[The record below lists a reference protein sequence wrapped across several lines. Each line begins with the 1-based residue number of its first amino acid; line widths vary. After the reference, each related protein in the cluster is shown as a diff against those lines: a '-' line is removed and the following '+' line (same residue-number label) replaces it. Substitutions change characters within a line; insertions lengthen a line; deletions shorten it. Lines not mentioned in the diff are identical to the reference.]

1 MSQIKLNV
9 ATPVTYVPII
19 IQDQTSPV
27 KYIYQIS
34 DIHIHLYKRHNEYSE
49 VFDNVIKYLSTEK
62 AKHEPD
68 NKSNRNSALLCI
80 ITGDVLHS
88 KSDLSPECVALT
100 YKFIKDI
107 SEVIPVVIIPGN
119 HDLNM
124 NNKNR
129 LDSLT
134 PIICDLPAYNP
145 VHYLNATGV
154 WQYGNLTLAHASIF
168 DYIIPRLDQIQQVN
182 QITPQ
187 LNSASNVNIILFHGR
202 IDGVLLFNGTNVQ
215 GEENG
220 LNKKVIT
227 LSDFKDYDMGL
238 FGDIHKHQWLDDAKS
253 RAYAGSLIQQHHGE
267 DLEQHGL
274 IKWDVATK
282 TGTFI
287 PIHNNYGYVTVN
299 IADGINDYLI
309 PDGTVLRP
317 TCTLPKNLHVR
328 VLYSGTTTQVQI
340 AAFISQ
346 LKTFHNVLD
355 FSSQSAATRVVS
367 NRTITNNSDASNT
380 TNTSSPNTS
389 STNSTN
395 ELNINNI
402 DYQNRLIEE
411 IIKEQYEDV
420 PDEHIEIIKNLN
432 KEANRVLVANN
443 TEQDITAPRTGSTK
457 YKLVKLEFDNLFS
470 YGPGNSIDF
479 TQFRGVV
486 GIVAPNHTGKSAIL
500 DIILWT
506 LFDKFPRKGST
517 KDIINNRKDSFR
529 AYLELDVGVWR
540 YGIEKSGKRLKDG
553 AAPKTKC
560 VFTRRN
566 MVTGQIE
573 SLEKDNGKQ
582 TKQVIAD
589 VFGSYEDM
597 INTNFSIQTNSTGFI
612 DAENTARRK
621 ELERI
626 LRFDFL
632 TELAKNANDGFR
644 AKKSVF
650 EHLQKNMPPEL
661 ITKMV
666 DNITKGEAR
675 IIELEAKK
683 TGFITR
689 VSELQNLIND
699 LNRQINPEIEKQL
712 ERVISDYDLGNID
725 LSIGSNLDESLK
737 KHVALL
743 EKQRDDCGKKISTI
757 SGEIKE
763 CAAELHIPTS
773 VLEGNTI
780 NNSHIKTELARIKS
794 EFQAKR
800 QTLKQELD
808 TLSKAIQKH
817 TGEKRALRNNQHAKK
832 ECEWFDSMITS
843 TITTRDEYVS
853 KLSDLSKYDT
863 LISTLEEKNGG
874 YRQKIEE
881 KRIENEQL
889 LKAESVPQNMI
900 ALLSNGDALPQL
912 HTRLVDLTNKLIGK
926 QYIPTATDFIELMSG
941 YKMAGW
947 LEGIDSMAKRADK
960 TLEKIEKN
968 TQRVI
973 EYGDRIKKYELD
985 IQAAKKELVQRP
997 ILEKQITDN
1006 NSYIDTLKHDKE
1018 VVAWNKGIDNK
1029 ITELTAKKTA
1039 LDKEYMSQDTLDTCE
1054 YLSGLLVKYSE
1065 HEVIRKDIRTKL
1077 ANGQSIGPNL
1087 EDLMLKAEENN
1098 KWQEQIIANMR
1109 DMESVNKQLGQVNGE
1124 LEVTKETIAGYRA
1137 QLEKMRADCNTK
1149 IEVEKMMNMYAVYRD
1164 VMKQIPFRLI
1174 SKVKDVLE
1182 RKVNDLL
1189 AMVTNFSVKFDIT
1202 DSNIDIYLDRAAY
1215 EGRPILINNSSGF
1228 ERFISSLAIRI
1239 ALMEISQ
1246 LPSPNFMA
1254 VDEGWSC
1261 FDNENINNID
1271 VILDHLMIKFDYI
1284 LTISHLQV
1292 IRQHCDIQVNL
1303 RRDDDGFS
1311 HVNYG

>member
-1 MSQIKLNV
+1 MAQVQENITTN
-9 ATPVTYVPII
+9 PVTYMPKVIK
-19 IQDQTSPV
+19 DQTAPV

-34 DIHIHLYKRHNEYSE
+34 DIHIHLYKRHLEYTE
-49 VFDNVIKYLSTEK
+49 VFDNVLRYLASEK
-62 AKHEPD
+62 ATLEPG
-68 NKSNRNSALLCI
+68 NSTNRNSTLLCI

-88 KSDLSPECVALT
+88 KSDLSPECVAIT

-107 SEVIPVVIIPGN
+107 SEIMPLVIIPGN

-145 VHYLNATGV
+145 VYYFNTTGV

-168 DYIIPRLDQIQQVN
+168 DYIIPRLDQIQYSVPTLLPN
-182 QITPQ
+182 
-187 LNSASNVNIILFHGR
+187 ACNVNIILFHGR

-220 LNKKVIT
+220 TSKKVIT
-227 LSDFKDYDMGL
+227 LSDFKDYDMGF
-238 FGDIHKHQWLDDAKS
+238 FGDIHKHQWLDEFKT

-274 IKWDVATK
+274 IKWTVDSK
-282 TGTFI
+282 TGEFVSI
-287 PIHNNYGYVTVN
+287 PNNYGYVTIN

-309 PDGTVLRP
+309 PDGTALKP
-317 TCTLPKNLHVR
+317 TRTLPKNLHVR
-328 VLYSGTTTQVQI
+328 ILYSGTTTQVQI

-346 LKTFHNVLD
+346 LKTIHNVID
-355 FSSQSAATRVVS
+355 FSSQSAATRVS
-367 NRTITNNSDASNT
+367 INRNNTNIA
-380 TNTSSPNTS
+380 
-389 STNSTN
+389 STNSSHDTHTQHTSVPAS

-432 KEANRVLVANN
+432 KEANKVLVAND

-457 YKLVKLEFDNLFS
+457 YKLVKMEFDNLFS
-470 YGPGNSIDF
+470 YGPGNTIDF
-479 TQFRGVV
+479 TQFKGVV

-529 AYLELDVGVWR
+529 AYLEIDVGVWR
-540 YGIEKSGKRLKDG
+540 YGIEKSGRRLKDG
-553 AAPKTKC
+553 TAPKTKC

-566 MVTGQIE
+566 MVTGKVE

-582 TKQVIAD
+582 TKQVIMD

-644 AKKSVF
+644 SKKSVF

-666 DNITKGEAR
+666 DNISKGEAR

-683 TGFITR
+683 TDCLSR
-689 VSELQNLIND
+689 AAELQNVIND
-699 LNRQINPEIEKQL
+699 LNRRINPEIEKQL
-712 ERVISDYDLGNID
+712 ETVINDYDLGNLD
-725 LSIGSNLDESLK
+725 LSKSNATLDESLK
-737 KHVALL
+737 KHMSAL
-743 EKQRDDCGKKISTI
+743 EKQRDVCDKKINQLTCEIKDSMVELGVSSVSHDNHNQI
-757 SGEIKE
+757 KGEI
-763 CAAELHIPTS
+763 
-773 VLEGNTI
+773 
-780 NNSHIKTELARIKS
+780 ARIKS
-794 EFQAKR
+794 DFQTR
-800 QTLKQELD
+800 RTTMKQELE
-808 TLSKAIQKH
+808 TISKEIH
-817 TGEKRALRNNQHAKK
+817 RFSSEKRALRNAQHAKK
-832 ECEWFDSMITS
+832 HSTWFETVITDSELKRNEYTS
-843 TITTRDEYVS
+843 KLTDMSKYETIITT
-853 KLSDLSKYDT
+853 
-863 LISTLEEKNGG
+863 LEDKNTG
-874 YRQKIEE
+874 YRQKIEA

-900 ALLSNGDALPQL
+900 ALLENGNSIPQIQAKI
-912 HTRLVDLTNKLIGK
+912 VAMVSQLTGK
-926 QYIPTATDFIELMSG
+926 PYIPTSPEFIELFSG
-941 YKMAGW
+941 YKMLGW
-947 LEGIDSMAKRADK
+947 LEGIDSMSTRANK
-960 TLEKIEKN
+960 TIEKIDMN
-968 TQRVI
+968 TQRIV
-973 EYGDRIKKYELD
+973 EYNERIKKYDID
-985 IQAAKKELVQRP
+985 IQNTKKELNQRVQVEKKLAELNTY
-997 ILEKQITDN
+997 IDALLHDKDAVQYNNTIDAQLLVLTEKKSSLEK
-1006 NSYIDTLKHDKE
+1006 
-1018 VVAWNKGIDNK
+1018 A
-1029 ITELTAKKTA
+1029 
-1039 LDKEYMSQDTLDTCE
+1039 YMAHDTLDSCE
-1054 YLSGLLVKYSE
+1054 YLSGLLVKWQE
-1065 HEVIRKDIRTKL
+1065 QEVIRKDTRVKL
-1077 ANGQSIGPNL
+1077 TNMKSIGTNL
-1087 EDLMLKAEENN
+1087 EELMLRAEENN
-1098 KWQEQIIANMR
+1098 KYQDAIITNMR
-1109 DMESVNKQLGQVNGE
+1109 ELDTVNKSLGQVNGE
-1124 LEVTKETIAGYRA
+1124 LEVSKETIAGYRA

-1174 SKVKDVLE
+1174 NRVKDVLE

-1202 DSNIDIYLDRAAY
+1202 DSNIDIYLDRASY

-1303 RRDDDGFS
+1303 RRDDSGFS

>member
-1 MSQIKLNV
+1 MAQQLSST
-9 ATPVTYVPII
+9 TPVTYVPSII
-19 IQDQTSPV
+19 EEQTVPV
-27 KYIYQIS
+27 THIYQIS
-34 DIHIHLYKRHNEYSE
+34 DIHIHLYKRHNEYTE
-49 VFDNVIKYLSTEK
+49 VFDKVIQYLKSEK
-62 AKHEPD
+62 THYEPD
-68 NKSNRNSALLCI
+68 NKSNRNSSLLCI
-80 ITGDVLHS
+80 ITGDILHS

-100 YKFIKDI
+100 YKFIKEI
-107 SEVIPVVIIPGN
+107 SEVIPVVVIPGN

-145 VHYLNATGV
+145 VYYLNTTGV

-168 DYIIPRLDQIQQVN
+168 DYIIPRLDQIQN
-182 QITPQ
+182 ADNHPMTT
-187 LNSASNVNIILFHGR
+187 NVNIILFHGR

-238 FGDIHKHQWLDDAKS
+238 FGDIHKHQWLDESKT

-267 DLEQHGL
+267 DIDQHGL
-274 IKWDVATK
+274 IKWDIGSRSGEFVH
-282 TGTFI
+282 I
-287 PIHNNYGYVTVN
+287 NNNYGYVTIN

-309 PDGTVLRP
+309 ADGITLKAVR
-317 TCTLPKNLHVR
+317 TLPKNLHVR

-340 AAFISQ
+340 SAFISQ
-346 LKTFHNVLD
+346 LKTFHNVID

-367 NRTITNNSDASNT
+367 NRINSGTAS
-380 TNTSSPNTS
+380 SSPDVSTS
-389 STNSTN
+389 VLPNVNSTN
-395 ELNINNI
+395 ELNINNV

-432 KEANRVLVANN
+432 KEANRVLVAND

-457 YKLVKLEFDNLFS
+457 YKLVKMEFDNLFS
-470 YGPGNSIDF
+470 YGPGNTIDF

-560 VFTRRN
+560 IFTRRN
-566 MVTGQIE
+566 MVTGNIE
-573 SLEKDNGKQ
+573 CLEKDNGKQ
-582 TKQVIAD
+582 TKQLIAE

-675 IIELEAKK
+675 IIELDAKK
-683 TGFITR
+683 VGFISR
-689 VSELQNLIND
+689 VSELQDLIND
-699 LNRQINPEIEKQL
+699 LNRRINPEIEKQL
-712 ERVISDYDLGNID
+712 ASVINDYDLGSID
-725 LSIGSNLDESLK
+725 LSGGSNLDDSLK
-737 KHVALL
+737 KHVIQL
-743 EKQRDDCGKKISTI
+743 EKQRDDCEKKITTLI
-757 SGEIKE
+757 SEIKDTIV
-763 CAAELHIPTS
+763 ELNIRTALDDKIVNQS
-773 VLEGNTI
+773 R
-780 NNSHIKTELARIKS
+780 IKEELARIKS

-808 TLSKAIQKH
+808 TLLKAIQKH
-817 TGEKRALRNNQHAKK
+817 TGEKRALRNSQNSKR
-832 ECEWFDSMITS
+832 EGDWFELTLTNTVSERDAHIT
-843 TITTRDEYVS
+843 
-853 KLSDLSKYDT
+853 KLSDLLKYDT
-863 LISTLEEKNGG
+863 LIATLEEKNAG
-874 YRQKIEE
+874 YRQKIDE

-900 ALLSNGDALPQL
+900 ALLGNGIAVSQL
-912 HTRLVDLTNKLIGK
+912 HTSLSEMSCKLYSK
-926 QYIPTATDFIELMSG
+926 PYNPTSPEFIELLSG
-941 YKMAGW
+941 YKMLGW
-947 LEGIDSMAKRADK
+947 LEGIDTMTKRADK
-960 TLEKIEKN
+960 TLDKIDKN
-968 TQRVI
+968 TQRVT
-973 EYGDRIKKYELD
+973 EYSDRIKKYEQD
-985 IQAAKKELVQRP
+985 IQAAKKELGQRS
-997 ILEKQITDN
+997 ILEKKIADS
-1006 NSYIDTLKHDKE
+1006 NSYIDILRHDKD
-1018 VVAWNKGIDNK
+1018 VMLWNKSID
-1029 ITELTAKKTA
+1029 TLLAELTAKKSGM
-1039 LDKEYMSQDTLDTCE
+1039 DKEYMSTDTLDTCE

-1065 HEVIRKDIRTKL
+1065 QEVIRKDIRAKL
-1077 ANGQSIGPNL
+1077 SNMQSIGTNL
-1087 EDLMLKAEENN
+1087 EDLMLRAEENN
-1098 KWQEQIIANMR
+1098 KHQDSIIANMR
-1109 DMESVNKQLGQVNGE
+1109 DMDTTNKALGQVNGE

-1149 IEVEKMMNMYAVYRD
+1149 IEVEKMMNMYVVYRD

-1174 SKVKDVLE
+1174 SRVKDVLE

-1189 AMVTNFSVKFDIT
+1189 AMVTNFSIKFDIT
-1202 DSNIDIYLDRAAY
+1202 DTNIDIYLDRASY

-1303 RRDDDGFS
+1303 RRDEAGFS

>member
-1 MSQIKLNV
+1 MNQLAQPNTI
-9 ATPVTYVPII
+9 TYEPII
-19 IQDQTSPV
+19 IEGQSLPV

-34 DIHIHLYKRHNEYSE
+34 DIHIHLYKRHLEYTD
-49 VFDNVIKYLSTEK
+49 VFANVLRYLESEK
-62 AKHEPD
+62 ATFEPD
-68 NKSNRNSALLCI
+68 NKTNRNSSLLCI
-80 ITGDVLHS
+80 ITGDILHS

-100 YKFIKDI
+100 YKFIKEI
-107 SEVIPVVIIPGN
+107 SEIMPLVIIPGN

-134 PIICDLPAYNP
+134 PIICDLPVYNP
-145 VHYLNATGV
+145 VYYFNTTGV

-168 DYIIPRLDQIQQVN
+168 DYIIPRLDQIQHLN
-182 QITPQ
+182 ETQ
-187 LNSASNVNIILFHGR
+187 LTTNSNPMQTVNIILFHGR

-220 LNKKVIT
+220 TSKKVIT

-238 FGDIHKHQWLDDAKS
+238 FGDIHKHQWLDTAKS

-274 IKWDVATK
+274 IKWTVETK
-282 TGTFI
+282 SGEFI
-287 PIHNNYGYVTVN
+287 PMANNYGYVTIN

-309 PDGTVLRP
+309 ADGNVLKPVR
-317 TCTLPKNLHVR
+317 TLPKNLHVR

-340 AAFISQ
+340 SAFISQ
-346 LKTFHNVLD
+346 LKTLHNVLD

-367 NRTITNNSDASNT
+367 NRSNSNSGL
-380 TNTSSPNTS
+380 S
-389 STNSTN
+389 STSTDVSNSALPNMNSTN
-395 ELNINNI
+395 ELNINNV

-420 PDEHIEIIKNLN
+420 PDEHIEIIKTLN
-432 KEANRVLVANN
+432 KEANRVLLANN
-443 TEQDITAPRTGSTK
+443 TEQDVTAPRTGSTK
-457 YKLVKLEFDNLFS
+457 YKLVKMEFDNLFS

-479 TQFRGVV
+479 THFKGVV

-540 YGIEKSGKRLKDG
+540 YCIEKSGKRLKDG

-560 VFTRRN
+560 IFTRRN
-566 MVTGQIE
+566 MVTGVVE
-573 SLEKDNGKQ
+573 CLEKDNGKQ

-675 IIELEAKK
+675 IIELDAKK
-683 TGFITR
+683 TGLITR
-689 VSELQNLIND
+689 VSELQDLIND
-699 LNRQINPEIEKQL
+699 LNRRINPEIESQL
-712 ERVISDYDLGNID
+712 ANVISDYDLGNID
-725 LSIGSNLDESLK
+725 LSGGTTLDESLK
-737 KHVALL
+737 KHVKLL
-743 EKQRDDCGKKISTI
+743 EKKRDDCEIKITTLL
-757 SGEIKE
+757 GEIKD
-763 CAAELHIPTS
+763 T
-773 VLEGNTI
+773 T
-780 NNSHIKTELARIKS
+780 TELKISSVVDSKIVNHSRIKEELTRIKS
-794 EFQAKR
+794 ELQTKR
-800 QTLKQELD
+800 QALKQELD
-808 TLSKAIQKH
+808 TLSKAIQTH
-817 TGEKRALRNNQHAKK
+817 ACEKRALRNSQHAKK
-832 ECEWFDSMITS
+832 DSEWFESVLLNTIAEHDTLVTKYESLS
-843 TITTRDEYVS
+843 T
-853 KLSDLSKYDT
+853 YDT
-863 LISTLEEKNGG
+863 LITTLEEKNAG
-874 YRQKIEE
+874 YRQKIDE

-889 LKAESVPQNMI
+889 LKAESVPQNMLT
-900 ALLSNGDALPQL
+900 LLCNGVALPQIHVCL
-912 HTRLVDLTNKLIGK
+912 TDINNRLSGK
-926 QYIPTATDFIELMSG
+926 IYNPTAPEFIELLTS

-947 LEGIDSMAKRADK
+947 LEGIDTMSKRADK
-960 TLEKIEKN
+960 TLDKIDKN
-968 TQRVI
+968 NQRVA
-973 EYGDRIKKYELD
+973 EYGDRIKKYEQD
-985 IQAAKKELVQRP
+985 IQSAKKELGQKHTLNKK
-997 ILEKQITDN
+997 IADSTT
-1006 NSYIDTLKHDKE
+1006 YIDILRHDKD
-1018 VVAWNKGIDNK
+1018 AAIWNKGIDK
-1029 ITELTAKKTA
+1029 LLAELTAKKA
-1039 LDKEYMSQDTLDTCE
+1039 ILEKEYMSSDISDTCE
-1054 YLSGLLVKYSE
+1054 YLSGLLVKYCE
-1065 HEVIRKDIRTKL
+1065 QEVIRKDIRTKL
-1077 ANGQSIGPNL
+1077 SNMQSIGTNL
-1087 EDLMLKAEENN
+1087 EDLMLRAEENN
-1098 KWQEQIIANMR
+1098 KCQDSIIANMR
-1109 DMESVNKQLGQVNGE
+1109 DMDAMNKALGQVNGE

-1174 SKVKDVLE
+1174 SRVKDVLE

-1202 DSNIDIYLDRAAY
+1202 DTNIDIYLDRAAY

-1303 RRDDDGFS
+1303 RRDEAGFS

>member
-1 MSQIKLNV
+1 MTQINSTI
-9 ATPVTYVPII
+9 TPAVTYVPTI
-19 IQDQTSPV
+19 IQEQTIPV

-49 VFDNVIKYLSTEK
+49 VFDNVINYLTVEK
-62 AKHEPD
+62 AKYEPD
-68 NKSNRNSALLCI
+68 NKSNRNTALLCI

-134 PIICDLPAYNP
+134 PIICDLPEYNP
-145 VHYLNATGV
+145 VYYLNATGV

-168 DYIIPRLDQIQQVN
+168 DYIIPRLEQIQPIDQITSSPN
-182 QITPQ
+182 
-187 LNSASNVNIILFHGR
+187 LNIILFHGR

-238 FGDIHKHQWLDDAKS
+238 FGDIHKHQWLDEAKS

-274 IKWDVATK
+274 IKWDIATRN
-282 TGTFI
+282 GEFVNM
-287 PIHNNYGYVTVN
+287 PNNYGYVTIN
-299 IADGINDYLI
+299 IADGVNDYLI
-309 PDGTVLRP
+309 PDGTVLKPVR
-317 TCTLPKNLHVR
+317 TLPKNLHVR
-328 VLYSGTTTQVQI
+328 ILYSGTTTQVQI
-340 AAFISQ
+340 TAFISQ

-367 NRTITNNSDASNT
+367 NRNTNGNLDASNT
-380 TNTSSPNTS
+380 NLTISSSSTNISE
-389 STNSTN
+389 TNSTN

-457 YKLVKLEFDNLFS
+457 YKMVKLEFDNLFS

-517 KDIINNRKDSFR
+517 KDIINNRKDSYR

-553 AAPKTKC
+553 VAPKTKC

-566 MVTGQIE
+566 MITGQIE

-666 DNITKGEAR
+666 DNITKGESR
-675 IIELEAKK
+675 IIELEGNRTK
-683 TGFITR
+683 FIYR

-699 LNRQINPEIEKQL
+699 LNRRINPEIEKQL
-712 ERVISDYDLGNID
+712 ESVISDYDLDTLD
-725 LSIGSNLDESLK
+725 LSHGSNLDESLK
-737 KHVALL
+737 NHIIFL
-743 EKQRDDCGKKISTI
+743 EKQRDDCEKKINTL

-763 CAAELHIPTS
+763 CADELHISTS
-773 VLEGNTI
+773 VIDGKTI
-780 NNSHIKTELARIKS
+780 NNAHIKEELIRIKS
-794 EFQAKR
+794 EFQANR
-800 QTLKQELD
+800 QTIKLELD
-808 TLSKAIQKH
+808 TLSKAIQKR
-817 TGEKRALRNNQHAKK
+817 TGEKRALRNTVHAKK
-832 ECEWFDSMITS
+832 ESDWFESVITT
-843 TITTRDEYVS
+843 TITIRDEHIA

-863 LISTLEEKNGG
+863 LITTLEEKNVG
-874 YRQKIEE
+874 YRLKIDE
-881 KRIENEQL
+881 KRVENEQL

-900 ALLSNGDALPQL
+900 ALLNNGDALPQL
-912 HTRLVDLTNKLIGK
+912 RKSLYEMSGKLYGK
-926 QYIPTATDFIELMSG
+926 PCSPTYPEFIELLSA
-941 YKMAGW
+941 YKMLGW
-947 LEGIDSMAKRADK
+947 LEGIDTMAKRADK
-960 TLEKIEKN
+960 TLEKIDKN
-968 TQRVI
+968 TQRIADYV
-973 EYGDRIKKYELD
+973 DRIKKYEQD
-985 IQAAKKELVQRP
+985 IQVAKKELAQRH
-997 ILEKQITDN
+997 ILEKQIADN
-1006 NSYIDTLKHDKE
+1006 NSYIDTLKHDKD
-1018 VVAWNKGIDNK
+1018 VVAWNKDIDTL
-1029 ITELTAKKTA
+1029 IAELLAKKA
-1039 LDKEYMSQDTLDTCE
+1039 ILDKQYMSTDTLDTCE
-1054 YLSGLLVKYSE
+1054 YLSGLLLKYSE
-1065 HEVIRKDIRTKL
+1065 QEVIRKDVRTKL
-1077 ANGQSIGPNL
+1077 ANIHSIGTNL
-1087 EDLMLKAEENN
+1087 EDLMIKAEENN
-1098 KWQEQIIANMR
+1098 KFQEQIIANMR
-1109 DMESVNKQLGQVNGE
+1109 DMDSLNKQLGQVNGE
-1124 LEVTKETIAGYRA
+1124 LEVTKDTVAGYRA
-1137 QLEKMRADCNTK
+1137 QLEKMRSDCNTK

-1174 SKVKDVLE
+1174 SRVKDVLE

-1202 DSNIDIYLDRAAY
+1202 DSNIDIYLDRAVY

-1254 VDEGWSC
+1254 IDEGWSC

>member
-1 MSQIKLNV
+1 MSQVQANITTNPVSYTPNVIK
-9 ATPVTYVPII
+9 
-19 IQDQTSPV
+19 DQTIPV

-34 DIHIHLYKRHNEYSE
+34 DIHIHLYKRHLEYTE
-49 VFDNVIKYLSTEK
+49 VFDNVLRYLASEK
-62 AKHEPD
+62 ATLEPG
-68 NKSNRNSALLCI
+68 NISNRNSALLCI

-88 KSDLSPECVALT
+88 KSDLSPECVAIT

-107 SEVIPVVIIPGN
+107 SEIMPLVIIPGN

-134 PIICDLPAYNP
+134 PIICDLPSYNP
-145 VHYLNATGV
+145 VYYLNATGV
-154 WQYGNLTLAHASIF
+154 WRYGNLTLAHASIF
-168 DYIIPRLDQIQQVN
+168 DYIIPRLDQIQYSVDTSLQN
-182 QITPQ
+182 DT
-187 LNSASNVNIILFHGR
+187 VNIILFHGR

-220 LNKKVIT
+220 TSKKVIT
-227 LSDFKDYDMGL
+227 LLDFKNYDMGL
-238 FGDIHKHQWLDDAKS
+238 FGDIHKQQWIDESKT

-274 IKWDVATK
+274 IKWSVDARIGEFV
-282 TGTFI
+282 
-287 PIHNNYGYVTVN
+287 PMPNNYGYVTIN
-299 IADGINDYLI
+299 IADGLNDYLI
-309 PDGTVLRP
+309 PEGIALKP
-317 TCTLPKNLHVR
+317 TRTLPKNLHVR
-328 VLYSGTTTQVQI
+328 ILYSGTTTQVQI

-346 LKTFHNVLD
+346 LKTIHNVLD
-355 FSSQSAATRVVS
+355 FSSQSAATRVS
-367 NRTITNNSDASNT
+367 INRNN
-380 TNTSSPNTS
+380 TNTA
-389 STNSTN
+389 STNSSHGTN
-395 ELNINNI
+395 TQHTDVPASELNINNI

-432 KEANRVLVANN
+432 KEANKVLVAND
-443 TEQDITAPRTGSTK
+443 TEQDVTAPLTGSSK
-457 YKLVKLEFDNLFS
+457 YKLVKMEFDNLFS

-479 TQFRGVV
+479 TQFKGVV

-540 YGIEKSGKRLKDG
+540 YGIEKSGRRLKDG

-566 MVTGQIE
+566 MVTGKVE

-582 TKQVIAD
+582 TKQVITD

-666 DNITKGEAR
+666 DNISKGEAR
-675 IIELEAKK
+675 IIDLEAKK
-683 TGFITR
+683 TGLITR
-689 VSELQNLIND
+689 VSELQDKIND
-699 LNRQINPEIEKQL
+699 LNRRINPEIEKQL
-712 ERVISDYDLGNID
+712 ESVINDYDLGNIN
-725 LSIGSNLDESLK
+725 LSKSGVSIDESLK
-737 KHVALL
+737 KHMLSL
-743 EKQRDDCGKKISTI
+743 EKQRDDCDKKIDQLT
-757 SGEIKE
+757 GEIKD
-763 CAAELHIPTS
+763 CI
-773 VLEGNTI
+773 
-780 NNSHIKTELARIKS
+780 TELSISGSHDNHVQIKAEIARIKS
-794 EFQAKR
+794 EFQTQR
-800 QTLKQELD
+800 NTIKQELEMV
-808 TLSKAIQKH
+808 SKEIH
-817 TGEKRALRNNQHAKK
+817 RLLGEKRALRNAQYAKK
-832 ECEWFDSMITS
+832 QPAWFETAITDSELKRAEYTS
-843 TITTRDEYVS
+843 KLADMAKYETLITTM
-853 KLSDLSKYDT
+853 
-863 LISTLEEKNGG
+863 EEKNAG
-874 YRQKIEE
+874 YRQKIDA

-900 ALLSNGDALPQL
+900 ALLENGNTIPQIQAKIVAMVSQL
-912 HTRLVDLTNKLIGK
+912 TRKP
-926 QYIPTATDFIELMSG
+926 YIPASTEFIELFSG
-941 YKMAGW
+941 YKMLGW
-947 LEGIDSMAKRADK
+947 LEGIDSMSTRANK
-960 TLEKIEKN
+960 TIEKIDMN
-968 TQRVI
+968 TQRITEYI
-973 EYGDRIKKYELD
+973 ERIKKYDCD
-985 IQAAKKELVQRP
+985 IQIAKKELAQR
-997 ILEKQITDN
+997 IHIEKTLTDTN
-1006 NSYIDTLKHDKE
+1006 TYIETLKHDKDA
-1018 VVAWNKGIDNK
+1018 VQCNNTIDAQ
-1029 ITELTAKKTA
+1029 IVDLTEKKTS
-1039 LDKEYMSQDTLDTCE
+1039 LDKAYMSHDTLDSCE
-1054 YLSGLLVKYSE
+1054 YLSGLLVKWQE
-1065 HEVIRKDIRTKL
+1065 RDVIRKDTRVKL
-1077 ANGQSIGPNL
+1077 SNMKSIGTNL
-1087 EDLMLKAEENN
+1087 EDLMQRAEENN
-1098 KWQEQIIANMR
+1098 KYQDAIITNMR
-1109 DMESVNKQLGQVNGE
+1109 DLDAVNKSLGQVNGE

-1174 SKVKDVLE
+1174 SRVKDVLE

-1202 DSNIDIYLDRAAY
+1202 DSNIDIYLDRASY

-1292 IRQHCDIQVNL
+1292 IRQHCDIQINL
-1303 RRDDDGFS
+1303 RRDDSGFS

>member
-1 MSQIKLNV
+1 MAQLQSST
-9 ATPVTYVPII
+9 TPVIYIPNII
-19 IQDQTSPV
+19 EEQTVPV
-27 KYIYQIS
+27 KHIYQIS
-34 DIHIHLYKRHNEYSE
+34 DVHIHLYKRHNEYTE
-49 VFDNVIKYLSTEK
+49 VFDKVIQYLKSEK
-62 AKHEPD
+62 ALIEPD
-68 NKSNRNSALLCI
+68 NKTNRNSSLLCI
-80 ITGDVLHS
+80 ITGDILHS

-100 YKFIKDI
+100 YKFIKEI
-107 SEVIPVVIIPGN
+107 SEVMPIVIIPGN

-134 PIICDLPAYNP
+134 PIICDLPEYNP
-145 VHYLNATGV
+145 VYYLNTTGV

-168 DYIIPRLDQIQQVN
+168 DYIIPRLDQIQK
-182 QITPQ
+182 TQ
-187 LNSASNVNIILFHGR
+187 LLVTTEPNVNIILFHGR

-238 FGDIHKHQWLDDAKS
+238 FGDIHKHQWLDESKTC
-253 RAYAGSLIQQHHGE
+253 AYAGSIIQQHHGE
-267 DLEQHGL
+267 DLDQHGL
-274 IKWDVATK
+274 IKWDI
-282 TGTFI
+282 GSRSGEFI
-287 PIHNNYGYVTVN
+287 PISNNYGYVTIN

-309 PDGTVLRP
+309 ADGNVLKQVR
-317 TCTLPKNLHVR
+317 TLPKNLHVR

-355 FSSQSAATRVVS
+355 FSNQSAATRVVS
-367 NRTITNNSDASNT
+367 NRNSGTVSSGTVSASPDAST
-380 TNTSSPNTS
+380 QALPNV
-389 STNSTN
+389 NSTN
-395 ELNINNI
+395 ELNINNV

-432 KEANRVLVANN
+432 KEANRVLIAND

-457 YKLVKLEFDNLFS
+457 YKLVKMEFDNLFS
-470 YGPGNSIDF
+470 YGPGNTIDF

-560 VFTRRN
+560 IFTRRN
-566 MVTGQIE
+566 MVTGNIE

-582 TKQVIAD
+582 TKQLIAD

-666 DNITKGEAR
+666 DNITKGESR

-689 VSELQNLIND
+689 VSELQDLIND
-699 LNRQINPEIEKQL
+699 LNRRINPEIEKQL
-712 ERVISDYDLGNID
+712 SSVINDYDLGNID
-725 LSIGSNLDESLK
+725 LSGGSNLDDSLK
-737 KHVALL
+737 KHVKHL
-743 EKQRDDCGKKISTI
+743 EKQRDDCEKKINNLL
-757 SGEIKE
+757 GEIKDTII
-763 CAAELHIPTS
+763 ELNINS
-773 VLEGNTI
+773 ALDSNTV
-780 NNSHIKTELARIKS
+780 NQSQIKEELARIKS

-800 QTLKQELD
+800 QTLKKELD

-817 TGEKRALRNNQHAKK
+817 TGEKRALRNTQHAKR
-832 ECEWFDSMITS
+832 ETEWFESTLTN
-843 TITTRDEYVS
+843 TITERDAYMA

-863 LISTLEEKNGG
+863 LIATLEEKNVG
-874 YRQKIEE
+874 YRQRIDE

-900 ALLSNGDALPQL
+900 ALLCNGAALPQI
-912 HTRLVDLTNKLIGK
+912 HTGLSDINNWLSGK
-926 QYIPTATDFIELMSG
+926 TYNPTSPEFIELLSV
-941 YKMAGW
+941 YKMSGW
-947 LEGIDSMAKRADK
+947 LEGIDTMSKRSDK
-960 TLEKIEKN
+960 TLDKIDKN
-968 TQRVI
+968 SQRVA
-973 EYGDRIKKYELD
+973 EYGDRIKKYEQD
-985 IQAAKKELVQRP
+985 IQAAKKELGQRHTFD
-997 ILEKQITDN
+997 KKVADSNT
-1006 NSYIDTLKHDKE
+1006 YIDILRHDKD
-1018 VVAWNKGIDNK
+1018 VVLWNKGID
-1029 ITELTAKKTA
+1029 TLLAELTAKKVT
-1039 LDKEYMSQDTLDTCE
+1039 LDKEYMSTDTLDTCE
-1054 YLSGLLVKYSE
+1054 YLYGLLVKYSE
-1065 HEVIRKDIRTKL
+1065 QEVIRKDSRTKL
-1077 ANGQSIGPNL
+1077 SNMSSIGTNL

-1098 KWQEQIIANMR
+1098 KHQDSIIANMR
-1109 DMESVNKQLGQVNGE
+1109 DMDTTNKVLGQVNGE
-1124 LEVTKETIAGYRA
+1124 LEVTKETIAGYRV
-1137 QLEKMRADCNTK
+1137 QLEKMRSDCNTK

-1174 SKVKDVLE
+1174 SRVKDVLE

-1202 DSNIDIYLDRAAY
+1202 DTNIDIYLDRASY

-1271 VILDHLMIKFDYI
+1271 VILDHLMIKFDYV

-1303 RRDDDGFS
+1303 RRDEAGFS